1 MADDREE
8 RIRKLAYEMWQ
19 RDGSPEGQHD
29 LHWHEAAREVDA
41 QMQDE
46 SRAKGAASPA
56 PHQGDE
62 GGAGLGGAE
71 VSGAGKPKA
80 PRARKSA
87 ATGADGAAKPAR
99 KAAAKSTKAPA
110 RSSTP
115 RKPRAKKDAPP
126 GDAG

>member
-19 RDGSPEGQHD
+19 RDGSPHGQHD
-29 LHWHEAAREVDA
+29 AHWQEATREVDA

-46 SRAKGAASPA
+46 SRGQKVASPA
-56 PHQGDE
+56 PHQSDE

-80 PRARKSA
+80 PRGRKTA
-87 ATGADGAAKPAR
+87 AAKDGDTAKPAR
-99 KAAAKSTKAPA
+99 KTAAKSTKAPA

-126 GDAG
+126 DKTS